1 MKIDSIEVGNFRNY
15 DSARLDFHEHTNIL
29 YGDNA
34 QGKPTY
40 WNLSL

>member
-15 DSARLDFHEHTNIL
+15 DSARLDFHEHTIFCMVTML
-29 YGDNA
+29 RE
-34 QGKPTY
+34 KPTY